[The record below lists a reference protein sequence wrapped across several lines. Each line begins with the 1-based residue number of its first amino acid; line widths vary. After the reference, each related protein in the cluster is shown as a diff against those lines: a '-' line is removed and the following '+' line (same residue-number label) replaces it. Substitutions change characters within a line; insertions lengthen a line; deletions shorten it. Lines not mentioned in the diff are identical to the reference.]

1 VKTKLK
7 RPYCGGRTVQEDFY
21 MEVMRHN
28 QEDENRVN
36 TTLISLARKHE
47 VKIVATN
54 NTFYIDKG
62 NANAHDIL
70 LCVREGEKKTT
81 PIGRGRGYRYGLPN
95 QEYYF
100 KTGER

>member
-1 VKTKLK
+1 MKT
-7 RPYCGGRTVQEDFY
+7 G
-21 MEVMRHN
+21 
-28 QEDENRVN
+28 N

-70 LCVREGEKKTT
+70 LCVREGEKQTT
-81 PIGRGRGYRYGLPN
+81 IGRGRGYRAVCLIRNTISRQG
-95 QEYYF
+95 
-100 KTGER
+100 RR